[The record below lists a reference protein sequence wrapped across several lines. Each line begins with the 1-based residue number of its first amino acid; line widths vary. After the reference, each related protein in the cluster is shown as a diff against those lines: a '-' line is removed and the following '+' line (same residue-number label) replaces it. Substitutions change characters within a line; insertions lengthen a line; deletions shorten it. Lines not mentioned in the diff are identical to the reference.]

1 MGIAPATSYDGFT
14 NQCSLLLRDEALA
27 KSGDIGSVSGTDV
40 LDDLCIQ
47 YLCYMKVSINGVP
60 KNRWFI
66 RDTPSE
72 MDDSGV
78 PLF

>member
-1 MGIAPATSYDGFT
+1 M
-14 NQCSLLLRDEALA
+14 
-27 KSGDIGSVSGTDV
+27 

-60 KNRWFI
+60 KNRLFI
-66 RDTPSE
+66 RDNPSE